1 MMNDSEVKLVPK
13 DWDQRHK
20 PFRVEARDW
29 RHALQLVSQPNFVFD
44 KRTVPDFLK
53 KLRLALVEANT
64 ESRERLAGLVAFLE
78 GAGKLGFT
86 MSRGYRRAI

>member
-1 MMNDSEVKLVPK
+1 MNDSEVKLVPK

-20 PFRVEARDW
+20 PFRIEDRDW

-53 KLRLALVEANT
+53 KLRLALEENP
-64 ESRERLAGLVAFLE
+64 ESRERLAGLVTFLE
-78 GAGKLGFT
+78 SSGRQGFT
-86 MSRGYRRAI
+86 TSRGYRRAC